1 MALKSRAL
9 SYTGFPPYKIRLYTQ
24 IIYHLGEGGKNR
36 KKTVQD
42 KNEEKKKSASKD
54 LQEGKVK

>member
-1 MALKSRAL
+1 M
-9 SYTGFPPYKIRLYTQ
+9 
-24 IIYHLGEGGKNR
+24 IYHLGEGGKNR